1 MLKASVKYGNRKHK
15 NITNYFAQSTFLHTE
30 VCVGRKVLHT
40 AVCARAAQF
49 CSVSLSLRQ
58 DFHSFITVHFT
69 PAALIFHNFKITK
82 KRIHLTFYPNIFYK
96 TINSRALQNN

>member
-40 AVCARAAQF
+40 AVCVLEQ
-49 CSVSLSLRQ
+49 
-58 DFHSFITVHFT
+58 HSF
-69 PAALIFHNFKITK
+69 ALSPFH
-82 KRIHLTFYPNIFYK
+82 YGK
-96 TINSRALQNN
+96 TSTALLQCTLLQQRLFSTTLKLQRKEFI